1 MKIIRELQV
10 TSDEFYDFLESEFL
24 NQINQAGNQTTKKID
39 RLKKGLRYSKLSDNV
54 YTKTDYEILDFRRH
68 ETYIIQISSHS
79 EKTITSYKT
88 KPCSKGLEVTLEQE
102 QNKLTKNSKSKL
114 IKWMGKLLY
123 FGRLSENLYKIQG
136 EIEKARKT
144 KTQ

>member
-10 TSDEFYDFLESEFL
+10 TSNEFYDFLESEFL
-24 NQINQAGNQTTKKID
+24 NQINQADNQTKKID

-54 YTKTDYEILDFRRH
+54 YTKTDYEILDYRRH
-68 ETYIIQISSHS
+68 ETYVIQISSHS

-88 KPCSKGLEVTLEQE
+88 KPCAKGLEVTLEQE
-102 QNKLTKNSKSKL
+102 QNKLTKNSKSKI
-114 IKWMGKLLY
+114 IKWMGELLY

-136 EIEKARKT
+136 EIEKTRKE